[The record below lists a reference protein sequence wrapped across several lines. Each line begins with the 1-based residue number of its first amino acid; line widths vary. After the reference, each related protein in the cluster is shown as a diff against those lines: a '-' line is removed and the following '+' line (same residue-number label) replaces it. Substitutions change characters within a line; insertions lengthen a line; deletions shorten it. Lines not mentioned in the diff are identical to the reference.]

1 MQARKR
7 YDPHRINVFPSIL
20 SSGRDYAV
28 ALHYTVLLIKA
39 GGKIANPGGPTRSVL
54 PIFNLEPVCIGF
66 LLFHLNSGPSLKN
79 IRVN

>member
-28 ALHYTVLLIKA
+28 ALHYTGTVLLIKA
-39 GGKIANPGGPTRSVL
+39 GGKIANLGGPTRSVL

-66 LLFHLNSGPSLKN
+66 LLLQLNSGPSKILE
-79 IRVN
+79 

>member
-28 ALHYTVLLIKA
+28 ALHYTGTVLLIKA
-39 GGKIANPGGPTRSVL
+39 GGKIANPGGPKLISKQNCRAITSSKKQTL
-54 PIFNLEPVCIGF
+54 DFYF
-66 LLFHLNSGPSLKN
+66 
-79 IRVN
+79 